1 MLFGNLLRKRKTRA
15 KTQTAVVVY
24 DVPDANAP
32 SAGAVKGREVAI
44 WRPPVLL
51 DPQGHTMPGVSKQL
65 IARYLVSTTSALAD
79 ADLGPVTVEWKEQ
92 EGRFVKT
99 QFTIQAWGQQVQV
112 VHPVAPVSQRLANA
126 LELYVAGMA
135 LKVRELHKGHQRFD
149 RANEMLVR
157 ASRGLERLRDDEVPH
172 FADSEYLFLQTEV
185 LRAQVMSALI
195 PVGQAAA
202 EEVVGTATMVE

>member
-1 MLFGNLLRKRKTRA
+1 MLNLFRKPTRK

-24 DVPDANAP
+24 DVPDASAP
-32 SAGAVKGREVAI
+32 GAAAVKGREVCI
-44 WRPPVLL
+44 FRPPVLL
-51 DPQGHTMPGVSKQL
+51 DAAGRTMPGVSKDL
-65 IARYLVSTTSALAD
+65 VARYLVSTTSALAD
-79 ADLGPVTVEWKEQ
+79 ADLGPVTVEWLEQ

-99 QFTIQAWGQQVQV
+99 EFRIQAWGQCVCV

-126 LELYVAGMA
+126 LELYVGGMA

-149 RANEMLVR
+149 RANDMLVR
-157 ASRGLERLRDDEVPH
+157 ASRGLERLRDDDVPH
-172 FADSEYLFLQTEV
+172 FADAEYLFLQTEV

-202 EEVVGTATMVE
+202 EEVVGEATLVE